1 MMSRIRCASSSSV
14 ACSSGLCSA
23 IPIQLLASM
32 SVAQASTG
40 QLKDQLGARIDS
52 LRPDLERIGR
62 QIYANPEIGYEERQ
76 AAGWLSELLRR
87 QGFSVEIGVAN
98 TPTAFVAT
106 RRNGSGPTIAFLA
119 EYDALRGLGHGCG
132 HNLIGTASTGA
143 VIALADLLERVPG
156 RVLVVGTPA
165 EEGGRGKIRLIRAGI
180 FQEVDAAMKV
190 HPDTRTQ
197 VLHWALA
204 VTHMHFE
211 FTGKAAHAAGDPEKG
226 INALDAFVLAYN
238 GISMLRQHT
247 KEGARL
253 HGFLKEGGTAPNIVP
268 ERTSGEFLVRA
279 RDEAYMQELV
289 QKVKNIFQAA
299 ALATGCSVK
308 LSFDEAPYADLR
320 NNGVLAKLFEE
331 NLQRLGIDP
340 VVGMRR
346 VNAGSTDM
354 GNVSHVVPAL
364 HPTIGI
370 APAEVQG
377 HSQSLL
383 EASGSLRGYQ
393 AMIDA
398 AKALAMTGADLLS
411 DPAQVEQARR
421 EFRRRWSCFS

>member
-1 MMSRIRCASSSSV
+1 
-14 ACSSGLCSA
+14 
-23 IPIQLLASM
+23 M
-32 SVAQASTG
+32 SVTQAPVS
-40 QLKDQLGARIDS
+40 QLKDELSTRIDA
-52 LRPDLERIGR
+52 LRPELERIGR
-62 QIYANPEIGYEERQ
+62 DIHAHPEIAYEERQ
-76 AAGWLSELLRR
+76 AVGWLTALLRDK
-87 QGFSVEIGVAN
+87 GFDVEEGVAN

-106 RRNGSGPTIAFLA
+106 RRNGSGPSIAFLS

-132 HNLIGTASTGA
+132 HNLIATASAGA
-143 VIALADLLERVPG
+143 GIALAEALDRFPG
-156 RVLVVGTPA
+156 RVQVIGTPA
-165 EEGGRGKIRLIRAGI
+165 EEGGGGKIRLIRAGI
-180 FQEVDAAMKV
+180 FQEVDAAMMF
-190 HPDTRTQ
+190 HPDSRTQ

-211 FTGKAAHAAGDPEKG
+211 FIGRAAHASGDPEQG

-238 GISMLRQHT
+238 GISMLRQHI

-308 LSFDEAPYADLR
+308 LSFDEEPYSDLR
-320 NNGVLAKLFEE
+320 NNLVLAGLFEE
-331 NLQRLGIDP
+331 NLRRLGIDP
-340 VVGMRR
+340 VEPVPWA
-346 VNAGSTDM
+346 NAGSTDM
-354 GNVSHVVPAL
+354 GNVTHVVPGL
-364 HPTIGI
+364 HPTLAI
-370 APAEVQG
+370 APADVPT
-377 HSQSLL
+377 HSQAFL

-398 AKALAMTGADLLS
+398 AKALSMTGADLLA
-411 DPAQVEQARR
+411 DPSLVEKAKA
-421 EFRRRWSCFS
+421 EFRQT

>member
-1 MMSRIRCASSSSV
+1 
-14 ACSSGLCSA
+14 
-23 IPIQLLASM
+23 M
-32 SVAQASTG
+32 SVAQAPVS
-40 QLKDQLGARIDS
+40 QLKDGISTRIDA
-52 LRPDLERIGR
+52 LRPELERIGR
-62 QIYANPEIGYEERQ
+62 DIHANPEIGYEERQ
-76 AAGWLSELLRR
+76 AVGWLTALLREH
-87 QGFSVEIGVAN
+87 GFEVEVGVAN

-106 RRNGSGPTIAFLA
+106 RRNGTGPSIAFLS

-132 HNLIGTASTGA
+132 HNLIATASVGA
-143 VIALADLLERVPG
+143 GIALADALDRFPG
-156 RVLVVGTPA
+156 RIQVIGTPA
-165 EEGGRGKIRLIRAGI
+165 EEGGGGKIRLIRGGL
-180 FQEVDAAMKV
+180 FQEVDAAMMF

-211 FTGKAAHAAGDPEKG
+211 FIGRAAHASGDPEKG

-238 GISMLRQHT
+238 GISMLRQHI

-308 LSFDEAPYADLR
+308 LTFDEDAYSDLR
-320 NNGVLAKLFEE
+320 NNSVLAALFED
-331 NLQRLGIDP
+331 NLRRLGIDP
-340 VVGMRR
+340 VEPVPWE
-346 VNAGSTDM
+346 NAGSTDM
-354 GNVSHVVPAL
+354 GNVTHVVPGL
-364 HPTIGI
+364 HPTLAI
-370 APAEVQG
+370 APADVPG
-377 HSQSLL
+377 HSQAFL

-393 AMIDA
+393 AMVDA
-398 AKALAMTGADLLS
+398 AKALAMTGADLLA
-411 DPAQVEQARR
+411 DPSLVEKAKA
-421 EFRRRWSCFS
+421 EFRRP

>member
-1 MMSRIRCASSSSV
+1 
-14 ACSSGLCSA
+14 
-23 IPIQLLASM
+23 M
-32 SVAQASTG
+32 SVAQASVS
-40 QLKDQLGARIDS
+40 QLKDELSTRIDA
-52 LRPDLERIGR
+52 LRPELERISR
-62 QIYANPEIGYEERQ
+62 DIHANPEIGYQERQ
-76 AAGWLSELLRR
+76 AVAWLSELLRKH
-87 QGFSVEIGVAN
+87 GFGVEVGVAD

-106 RRNGSGPTIAFLA
+106 RRHGTGPTVAFLA

-132 HNLIGTASTGA
+132 HNLIAMASTGA
-143 VIALADLLERVPG
+143 GIALAELLDRLPG
-156 RVLVVGTPA
+156 RVQVIGTPA
-165 EEGGRGKIRLIRAGI
+165 EEGGGGKIRLIRGGI
-180 FQEVDAAMKV
+180 FQEVDAAMMF

-211 FTGKAAHAAGDPEKG
+211 FTGRAAHASGDPEKG

-238 GISMLRQHT
+238 GISMLRQHI

-253 HGFLKEGGTAPNIVP
+253 HGFLIEGGTAPNIVP
-268 ERTSGEFLVRA
+268 ERTRGEFLVRA
-279 RDEAYMQELV
+279 RDEAYMHELV

-308 LSFDEAPYADLR
+308 LTFDEDPYTDLR

-340 VVGMRR
+340 VDGVPWE
-346 VNAGSTDM
+346 NAGSTDM

-364 HPTIGI
+364 HPTLAI
-370 APAEVQG
+370 ASAEVAG
-377 HSQSLL
+377 HSQAFL
-383 EASGSLRGYQ
+383 EASNSLRGYQ

-398 AKALAMTGADLLS
+398 AKALAMTGADLLAEPS
-411 DPAQVEQARR
+411 LADKAKT
-421 EFRRRWSCFS
+421 EFRRS

>member
-1 MMSRIRCASSSSV
+1 
-14 ACSSGLCSA
+14 
-23 IPIQLLASM
+23 
-32 SVAQASTG
+32 VAQASTS
-40 QLKDQLGARIDS
+40 QLKDQISATIDG
-52 LRPDLERIGR
+52 LRPELERIGR
-62 QIYANPEIGYEERQ
+62 NIHAKPEIAYEEHQ
-76 AAGWLSELLRR
+76 AVTWLTELLEAN
-87 QGFSVEIGVAN
+87 GFSIEVGVAG
-98 TPTAFVAT
+98 TPTAFVAQK
-106 RRNGSGPTIAFLA
+106 RSGAGPTVAFLA

-143 VIALADLLERVPG
+143 GIALARLLDQLSG

-165 EEGGRGKIRLIRAGI
+165 EEGGGGKIRLIRSGI
-180 FQEVDAAMKV
+180 FQEVDAAMMF

-204 VTHMHFE
+204 VTHLKFE
-211 FTGKAAHAAGDPEKG
+211 FTGHAAHASADPEKG

-238 GISMLRQHT
+238 GISMLRQHL

-279 RDEAYMQELV
+279 RDEVYMQELV

-299 ALATGCSVK
+299 ALATGCSVN
-308 LSFDEAPYADLR
+308 LTFEEEPYADLL
-320 NNGVLAKLFEE
+320 NNAVLARLFEE
-331 NLQRLGIDP
+331 NLLRLGLRP
-340 VVGMRR
+340 VEGVPWE
-346 VNAGSTDM
+346 NAGSTDM

-370 APAEVQG
+370 APGEVPG
-377 HSQSLL
+377 HSQAFL

-398 AKALAMTGADLLS
+398 AKALAMTGADLLAE
-411 DPAQVEQARR
+411 PALAEQAKL
-421 EFRRRWSCFS
+421 EFRQA

>member
-1 MMSRIRCASSSSV
+1 
-14 ACSSGLCSA
+14 
-23 IPIQLLASM
+23 M
-32 SVAQASTG
+32 SVAQAPVS
-40 QLKDQLGARIDS
+40 QLKDGISTRIDA
-52 LRPDLERIGR
+52 LRPELERIGR
-62 QIYANPEIGYEERQ
+62 DIHANPEIGYEERQ
-76 AAGWLSELLRR
+76 AVGWLTALLREH
-87 QGFSVEIGVAN
+87 GFEVEVGVAN

-106 RRNGSGPTIAFLA
+106 RRNGTGPSIAFLS

-132 HNLIGTASTGA
+132 HNLIATASVGA
-143 VIALADLLERVPG
+143 GIALADALDRFPG
-156 RVLVVGTPA
+156 RIQVIGTPA
-165 EEGGRGKIRLIRAGI
+165 EEGGGGKIRLIRGGL
-180 FQEVDAAMKV
+180 FQEVDAAMMF

-211 FTGKAAHAAGDPEKG
+211 FIGRAAHASGDPEKG

-238 GISMLRQHT
+238 GISMLRQHI

-308 LSFDEAPYADLR
+308 LTFDEDAYSDLR
-320 NNGVLAKLFEE
+320 NNSVLAALFEE
-331 NLQRLGIDP
+331 NLRRLGIDP
-340 VVGMRR
+340 VEPVPWE
-346 VNAGSTDM
+346 NAGSTDM
-354 GNVSHVVPAL
+354 GNVTHVVPGL
-364 HPTIGI
+364 HPTLAI
-370 APAEVQG
+370 APADVPG
-377 HSQSLL
+377 HSQAFL

-393 AMIDA
+393 AMVDA
-398 AKALAMTGADLLS
+398 AKALAMTGADLLA
-411 DPAQVEQARR
+411 DPSLVEKAKA
-421 EFRRRWSCFS
+421 EFRRP